1 MWQCVWRTKEKQ
13 KKKTHPSRKDLFAT
27 DVSSLLLIVK
37 VLKLVAY

>member
-1 MWQCVWRTKEKQ
+1 MWQCVWRTKKQ

-37 VLKLVAY
+37 VLKLIAY